1 MKIIHC
7 ADLHLDLKMLSG
19 LDAEKRKIKRTQL
32 LQNFF
37 NLLDYANKNT
47 VEAVL
52 LCGDIFDTQEPT
64 KKTLSLFKNAILNH
78 NNIKFFY
85 IWGNHDKKV
94 MPFSSDEM
102 PENFYV
108 FKEDFSAIDL
118 DENVTIGGA
127 SLDRFVKDNF
137 YSTINFDKN
146 RVNILMLHQPINTSD
161 QYFNGVYT
169 YNLAG
174 KYIDYL
180 ALGHIH
186 QSLSGKIDDRGVWQ
200 YSGALE
206 GKSFNDAVP
215 IGSKKGFFLLN
226 IKNGKLDFQFVPFS
240 LYDYRIVEIPV
251 DLQDDHFKVLEKM
264 ENVLKYL
271 GKTDIVRVI
280 LKGKHKEEN
289 VFQLDLMYQKFKNNF
304 FNFEIVDNT
313 ETEFD
318 FEKYSLETF
327 SLKGEFLRTV
337 RDSELSQSEKDKIS
351 LIGIEA
357 LKGEDITL

>member
-19 LDAEKRKIKRTQL
+19 LDTEKRKVKRLQL

-37 NLLDYANKNT
+37 NLLDFAEKNN
-47 VEAVL
+47 VEAIL

-64 KKTLSLFKNAILNH
+64 KKTLNLIKNAILNH
-78 NNIKFFY
+78 KNIKFFY
-85 IWGNHDKKV
+85 IWGNHDKNV
-94 MPFSSDEM
+94 VPFSSDEM
-102 PENFYV
+102 PNNFYL
-108 FKEDFSAIDL
+108 FKEDFSSIDL
-118 DENVTIGGA
+118 EEKVTIGGA

-137 YSTINFDKN
+137 YSTVNFDKN
-146 RVNILMLHQPINTSD
+146 RVNILMLHQPINASD
-161 QYFNGVYT
+161 QYFNGVYA

-174 KYIDYL
+174 KNIDYL

-186 QSLSGKIDDRGVWQ
+186 QTLSGKIDERGVWQ
-200 YSGALE
+200 YSGCLE

-226 IKNGKLDFQFVPFS
+226 VENGKLGFQFVPFS
-240 LYDYRIVEIPV
+240 HYDYRIIEIAV
-251 DLQDDHFKVLEKM
+251 AVSDDYFKILEKI
-264 ENVLKYL
+264 ENILKYL
-271 GKTDIVRVI
+271 GETDIVRVI

-289 VFQLDLMYQKFKNNF
+289 VLQLDLIYEKFKNNF
-304 FNFEIVDNT
+304 FYLEIIDET

-337 RDSELSQSEKDKIS
+337 RDSNLPESEKDKIS
-351 LIGIEA
+351 LMGIEA